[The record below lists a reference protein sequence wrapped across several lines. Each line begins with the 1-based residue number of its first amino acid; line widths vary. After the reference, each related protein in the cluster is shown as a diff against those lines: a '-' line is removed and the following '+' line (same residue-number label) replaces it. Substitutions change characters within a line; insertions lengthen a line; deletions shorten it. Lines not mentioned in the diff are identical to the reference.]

1 MLTFPSRPVTRAPH
15 RAYRHWR
22 WTLESWSRSHAVR
35 ACGPGPTLSA
45 LLGVLA
51 HRYAMPCSLSADVG
65 CGAPQAVRG
74 ALDAAPLQTTWQD
87 ALRAVVGTPP
97 ADDPTAGPQSLAI
110 RVVKDSMPATPAD
123 LLWTAEENG
132 ISATWDPDVIPD
144 TTVETMAHHVG
155 RLLGELERPDAPPL
169 ADVCFLTPEELAVNG
184 GTPARLP
191 SYPPTP
197 LHQLF
202 MLQAWRTPQACAI
215 RMGDD
220 TLTYAELDVASN
232 ELAQRLVTAGVVA
245 GDVVAVGG
253 ERSPGLFA
261 ALIAVLKAGGVF
273 VYLDPD
279 HPAHRLTQFV
289 RVSRPRV
296 LMIGPGST
304 APHFPEI
311 ASLDFP
317 GMPCPDA
324 DRAAEPPDILVSGES
339 PAYIL
344 FTSGSTGVPKGVLR
358 PHRLHTSRVFLE
370 QGLYPLG
377 PGDRVL
383 VKTVISAREVFWPLS
398 TGATLV
404 IARPGGERDDEY
416 LIDLIEKQE
425 ISVVSAPGVWLQAFA
440 AHPRFARCT
449 SLRHVFAGGEALHT
463 RLEQQIRSLG
473 FSVHNTYT
481 LTEADYVLHR
491 SGPAAAVDAEYSVMG
506 APLDMRVY
514 VCDEHGRLVPPGLV
528 GEMWTGG
535 PGLAAGYYG
544 DEAMSAQKFVPNP
557 FGDGQVPVLCRTGD
571 MARHLP
577 DGMLEYRGRMDL
589 QVKVRGQRLEPT
601 EVEAWI
607 TQHSAVRNA
616 AVVGYPDDEQ
626 GAVLIA
632 YVVFRES
639 AVADSELRS
648 FLARRVPE
656 FMIPRHFVPMP
667 ELPLLPN
674 GKIDRASLR
683 LPDRS
688 RPAELAE
695 PAPPENRTQHR
706 VLAVWHHVLRTS
718 GLGVDDDYAGVGG
731 DSLRVLVLRAML
743 QDEFGVT
750 VDLGQLLGAPTVR
763 EQAAM
768 LDGHAIT
775 PEQAAPAHI
784 PAARLEEQQRRAT
797 LLASAQA
804 LEGRTLQ

>member
-1 MLTFPSRPVTRAPH
+1 MGFAPTTPV
-15 RAYRHWR
+15 
-22 WTLESWSRSHAVR
+22 
-35 ACGPGPTLSA
+35 
-45 LLGVLA
+45 
-51 HRYAMPCSLSADVG
+51 
-65 CGAPQAVRG
+65 
-74 ALDAAPLQTTWQD
+74 
-87 ALRAVVGTPP
+87 
-97 ADDPTAGPQSLAI
+97 
-110 RVVKDSMPATPAD
+110 D
-123 LLWTAEENG
+123 LLWTAEEDG
-132 ISATWDPDVIPD
+132 ISATWDPDVFPD
-144 TTVETMAHHVG
+144 TTVETMARHIG
-155 RLLGELERPDAPPL
+155 RLLEELELPDAPPL
-169 ADVCFLTPEELAVNG
+169 ADVCFLAPEELAVNG

-191 SYPPTP
+191 SYPPTT

-220 TLTYAELDVASN
+220 TLTYAELDLASD
-232 ELAQRLVTAGVVA
+232 ELAQCLVKAGVVA

-296 LMIGPGST
+296 VMTGPGST

-311 ASLDFP
+311 ATLEFP
-317 GMPCPDA
+317 GMPSPDA
-324 DRAAEPPDILVSGES
+324 DRAAGPPDVLVGAES

-398 TGATLV
+398 TGATLD

-416 LIDLIEKQE
+416 LIDLIERHG

-449 SLRHVFAGGEALHT
+449 SLRHIFAGGEALHT

-506 APLDMRVY
+506 APIDMRVY

-544 DEAMSAQKFVPNP
+544 DEALSAQKFVPNP
-557 FGDGQVPVLCRTGD
+557 FGDAQVPVLCRTGD

-601 EVEAWI
+601 EVEGWI
-607 TQHSAVRNA
+607 TRHSAVRNA

-626 GAVLIA
+626 GAVLVA
-632 YVVFRES
+632 YVVYGES
-639 AVADSELRS
+639 AVTESELRR
-648 FLARRVPE
+648 FLAQRVPE

-667 ELPLLPN
+667 DLPLLPN
-674 GKIDRASLR
+674 RKIDRASLR

-688 RPAELAE
+688 RPAELAD
-695 PAPPENRTQHR
+695 PVPPENHTQHR
-706 VLAVWHHVLRTS
+706 VLAVWHQVLRTS
-718 GLGVDDDYAGVGG
+718 GLGVDDNYASVGG

-743 QDEFGVT
+743 QDEFGVA
-750 VDLGQLLGAPTVR
+750 VDLAQLLGAPTVR
-763 EQAAM
+763 RQAAM
-768 LDGHAIT
+768 LDGQSHT
-775 PEQAAPAHI
+775 APQSPSSAHV
-784 PAARLEEQQRRAT
+784 PDARLQEQRRRAA
-797 LLASAQA
+797 LHASAQA
-804 LEGRTLQ
+804 REGRTVR